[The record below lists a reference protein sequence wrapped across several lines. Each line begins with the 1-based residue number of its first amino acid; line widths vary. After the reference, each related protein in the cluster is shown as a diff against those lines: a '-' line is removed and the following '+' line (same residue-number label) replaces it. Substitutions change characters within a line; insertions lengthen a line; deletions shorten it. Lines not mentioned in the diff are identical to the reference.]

1 MYLLTVALH
10 GQGFISRVNCS
21 QSSLSS
27 EHQTVLHVLLQ
38 HIHPHTL
45 HDFNVLLAALTFELC
60 SDNTDYDFTA
70 SQKEEDVFPVK

>member
-21 QSSLSS
+21 QSSLSN
-27 EHQTVLHVLLQ
+27 EHQTVLHVGHRLLQ

-70 SQKEEDVFPVK
+70 SQKMFFL